1 MTGRLCAPRCA
12 MIAVLLAASLF
23 LAAGCGG
30 GGTKGGGGDSHG
42 NDTTAS
48 VLGLQTPLGL
58 QGTRGVGPEV
68 TLIYRLRDREFD
80 RSDVEIQYG
89 IDLNRDDEID
99 EETEYFAA
107 SEVPFDPTDPATSS
121 SGTEDLQGSP
131 GVGTIQYFV
140 WDSLADLGTARY
152 VTQDYV
158 YTSDGRVLLDEFGEP
173 VFQDFPGVRIRI
185 RPVSNGVTGAWR
197 KTDAFD
203 VNSNNTPLVAVGQVV
218 TTPEGTVNEDVELQW
233 TAKDPDSDPITI
245 AVDWVQVPESF
256 DPSIAT
262 LETLEG
268 LPWQAAATGE
278 VGEGTESLA
287 STPEG
292 IPHTWSWDSVTDA
305 GTMNGFIMFRM
316 RPLDDKLEVGNWI
329 YMKSTFHLDNYT
341 IFTDPDAQLP
351 DPSFSG
357 RAVLLDDTTVLYV
370 GGSSG
375 TEPSDTAAIFYPG
388 LSQTTKGTMATI
400 GGGLSAARMEHTATR
415 LTDGKVLIVGGRGTG
430 GTYLDTAEIYDPATK
445 SFTLL
450 AESMGDARHNHTA
463 TLLRNGKVLLCGGE
477 NAGGVLDT
485 AELFN
490 PETGEFES
498 AGTMG
503 TARTMAK
510 AIRLPAGRVLI
521 AGGMGTSALAEVEIY
536 DPVAE
541 SFLATDVAN
550 DMGDAR
556 YGHSL
561 TETLNDPIAAVAAG
575 GNAGGA
581 PYNSIELFDWTMDS
595 FAAATAVMQD
605 GRSDHVAVLLGDG
618 KILFAGGMAAAGMAS
633 TGDLYDLAG
642 DSMDTPNG
650 EMLVPVAKAAFACLE
665 NGRPVLF
672 GGQDEGGEA
681 TAQIHIFTPDGG
693 FNYPPI
699 AQIRTPTSVEP
710 WAFGVRFNWRATDQ
724 EGDDV
729 RINAQFRI
737 KPSATDDS
745 SVLPSELLDVWLPA
759 SMKDQTVLGEVSS
772 GLTGLSSRKDYVT
785 ELQNPMDAPD
795 VDPGEHLYVW
805 YTETDIPKGNYDN
818 VFFRI
823 QVSGATPGTTATS
836 GRFSITDNAPVI
848 ARIEQPLN
856 KHGNIVVPYY
866 LQDSDANNL
875 ARVVWE
881 YGVDLN
887 GDGKIVEAD
896 FETWYTVT
904 RSPITVTIGTDSY
917 TDEGLTDLV
926 TGVDDSDPNNDF
938 TSADGIPWGKLHHMV
953 WDSVYDLGA
962 PATTRS
968 DVILRA
974 TPYDYPA
981 GSPADESLGIDN
993 QVSGFDLERDPDG
1006 LVLES
1011 WSPSLNNLPGPGYTF
1026 TGVLLNEPVVLTF
1039 STPVD
1044 PSTVTRDS
1052 IQFKKV
1058 GGIGERIAGYFHVDN
1073 STGKGVVTFY
1083 PQVQEIPARTD
1094 ILEES
1099 TGYSLYI
1106 PAYDPANRTNPVVE
1120 QNGATP
1126 ADTNG
1131 RYFLLSMYNAA
1142 ALETGT
1148 GVLTDSGAPSVGPL
1162 VTPTTTTGIG
1172 TGTEIELSFD
1182 ERIAAS
1188 SVDANGFL
1196 VTTEL
1201 FAGVTSVVYGD
1212 MELKNI
1218 TEWNGTKIV
1227 HFAVLNFKPDS
1238 PLPVG
1243 ATIQVAAKTGLTDL
1257 YGNALGTASVTTFD
1271 TVLTGTTES
1280 GSFTESFDDATERDA
1295 DLTSAF
1301 WGTTDPAGIG
1311 SGGGLGVS
1319 GSLTGMHEMGS
1330 GGDQGSIV
1338 WKTDKTFTID
1348 TDVQDEWEF
1357 ETLTIPADHT
1367 LILMGSKPAIFRVIG
1382 EVLVEGTIDASGQDG
1397 DEGIWYDAYNQTG
1410 GDGVQGGRG
1419 GPGGGTGGYDGTYTW
1434 KQTSAMTGTNGTVG
1448 YGASSS
1454 SNGKSGGGGRISRSS
1469 PYSYDYY
1476 GAGGSG
1482 AGHADKGEDGT
1493 YSYYSYKKGPPLGGA
1508 SWGSATLANG
1518 LEGGSG
1524 GGCGGS
1530 VVMTGGYTSGTYQ
1543 YNYWGYAS
1551 GGGGGGGGGALQII
1565 AGGKVI
1571 VTEQGA
1577 IKANGGAGGDCLG
1590 YNPYNVIM
1598 YSTTNSTY
1606 KYYQGLS
1613 SYSAYPGGGGG
1624 GSGGTLHV
1632 KAGSG
1637 HIMHGTL
1644 DVSGGRGG
1652 TGRKYQ
1658 YTNNSYNYGEH
1669 WGGAGGD
1676 GRLKVDGPDLIDP
1689 TDGVDFRGVV
1699 AVGSAVAISGGSGT
1713 TSWTVSG
1720 KTTVNTDTGSG
1731 APSGTFDGTTGRFNV
1746 KDFTV
1751 SSGATLTVTGSKPF
1765 LVYASGNATVSGK
1778 IDASGRDAGHITYM
1792 SYMGGS
1798 YSGWRAYT
1806 RVVGATAVAGGG
1818 AAGHPD
1824 DHHGHRDWHR
1834 NRVELRRADRGEFR
1848 RCQRLPGHHRA
1859 VRRRHVGGLR

>member
-1 MTGRLCAPRCA
+1 
-12 MIAVLLAASLF
+12 
-23 LAAGCGG
+23 
-30 GGTKGGGGDSHG
+30 
-42 NDTTAS
+42 
-48 VLGLQTPLGL
+48 
-58 QGTRGVGPEV
+58 
-68 TLIYRLRDREFD
+68 
-80 RSDVEIQYG
+80 
-89 IDLNRDDEID
+89 
-99 EETEYFAA
+99 
-107 SEVPFDPTDPATSS
+107 
-121 SGTEDLQGSP
+121 
-131 GVGTIQYFV
+131 
-140 WDSLADLGTARY
+140 
-152 VTQDYV
+152 
-158 YTSDGRVLLDEFGEP
+158 
-173 VFQDFPGVRIRI
+173 
-185 RPVSNGVTGAWR
+185 
-197 KTDAFD
+197 
-203 VNSNNTPLVAVGQVV
+203 
-218 TTPEGTVNEDVELQW
+218 
-233 TAKDPDSDPITI
+233 
-245 AVDWVQVPESF
+245 
-256 DPSIAT
+256 
-262 LETLEG
+262 
-268 LPWQAAATGE
+268 
-278 VGEGTESLA
+278 
-287 STPEG
+287 
-292 IPHTWSWDSVTDA
+292 
-305 GTMNGFIMFRM
+305 
-316 RPLDDKLEVGNWI
+316 
-329 YMKSTFHLDNYT
+329 
-341 IFTDPDAQLP
+341 
-351 DPSFSG
+351 
-357 RAVLLDDTTVLYV
+357 
-370 GGSSG
+370 
-375 TEPSDTAAIFYPG
+375 
-388 LSQTTKGTMATI
+388 
-400 GGGLSAARMEHTATR
+400 
-415 LTDGKVLIVGGRGTG
+415 
-430 GTYLDTAEIYDPATK
+430 
-445 SFTLL
+445 
-450 AESMGDARHNHTA
+450 
-463 TLLRNGKVLLCGGE
+463 
-477 NAGGVLDT
+477 
-485 AELFN
+485 
-490 PETGEFES
+490 
-498 AGTMG
+498 
-503 TARTMAK
+503 
-510 AIRLPAGRVLI
+510 
-521 AGGMGTSALAEVEIY
+521 
-536 DPVAE
+536 
-541 SFLATDVAN
+541 
-550 DMGDAR
+550 
-556 YGHSL
+556 
-561 TETLNDPIAAVAAG
+561 
-575 GNAGGA
+575 
-581 PYNSIELFDWTMDS
+581 
-595 FAAATAVMQD
+595 
-605 GRSDHVAVLLGDG
+605 
-618 KILFAGGMAAAGMAS
+618 
-633 TGDLYDLAG
+633 
-642 DSMDTPNG
+642 
-650 EMLVPVAKAAFACLE
+650 
-665 NGRPVLF
+665 
-672 GGQDEGGEA
+672 
-681 TAQIHIFTPDGG
+681 
-693 FNYPPI
+693 
-699 AQIRTPTSVEP
+699 
-710 WAFGVRFNWRATDQ
+710 
-724 EGDDV
+724 
-729 RINAQFRI
+729 
-737 KPSATDDS
+737 
-745 SVLPSELLDVWLPA
+745 
-759 SMKDQTVLGEVSS
+759 
-772 GLTGLSSRKDYVT
+772 
-785 ELQNPMDAPD
+785 
-795 VDPGEHLYVW
+795 
-805 YTETDIPKGNYDN
+805 
-818 VFFRI
+818 
-823 QVSGATPGTTATS
+823 
-836 GRFSITDNAPVI
+836 
-848 ARIEQPLN
+848 
-856 KHGNIVVPYY
+856 
-866 LQDSDANNL
+866 
-875 ARVVWE
+875 
-881 YGVDLN
+881 
-887 GDGKIVEAD
+887 
-896 FETWYTVT
+896 
-904 RSPITVTIGTDSY
+904 
-917 TDEGLTDLV
+917 
-926 TGVDDSDPNNDF
+926 
-938 TSADGIPWGKLHHMV
+938 
-953 WDSVYDLGA
+953 
-962 PATTRS
+962 
-968 DVILRA
+968 
-974 TPYDYPA
+974 
-981 GSPADESLGIDN
+981 
-993 QVSGFDLERDPDG
+993 
-1006 LVLES
+1006 
-1011 WSPSLNNLPGPGYTF
+1011 
-1026 TGVLLNEPVVLTF
+1026 
-1039 STPVD
+1039 
-1044 PSTVTRDS
+1044 
-1052 IQFKKV
+1052 
-1058 GGIGERIAGYFHVDN
+1058 
-1073 STGKGVVTFY
+1073 
-1083 PQVQEIPARTD
+1083 
-1094 ILEES
+1094 
-1099 TGYSLYI
+1099 
-1106 PAYDPANRTNPVVE
+1106 
-1120 QNGATP
+1120 
-1126 ADTNG
+1126 
-1131 RYFLLSMYNAA
+1131 
-1142 ALETGT
+1142 
-1148 GVLTDSGAPSVGPL
+1148 
-1162 VTPTTTTGIG
+1162 
-1172 TGTEIELSFD
+1172 
-1182 ERIAAS
+1182 
-1188 SVDANGFL
+1188 
-1196 VTTEL
+1196 
-1201 FAGVTSVVYGD
+1201 

-1806 RVVGATAVAGGG
+1806 RVTGATAVAGGG
-1818 AAGHPD
+1818 AGGDSGPTNYLSYVKPAHPGTAGKSPFNSTKGGGQVSTGWKPWTRQYSYQYSTSSATRYNYSYYYFGGGGGGGGAAEPGGKGYPQMNKWTSQGHDGGVFADGGTATVDAGALTETSLTGGGGGAGGGRNIGYRYYYEYLNSSGTVTSTSTGPYYSYGNAGAGGAGGGAVMIKSSGTITMGSSSEIDVSGGAGGNIRPTSYSYALYSAPGGGGGGGSVLLEAKSGFSLGAGCTINATGGEGGNNGYKSTSTYYDYGDTKYSFGGTGGRGAIVLRAETTPEVLNVGQVNLGDSGSFDSDNFAMTRDGVSKWQDAGTHAPD
-1824 DHHGHRDWHR
+1824 FLTMTTTGTGIAKLYIEGAHVDPMTGDVDETTATGWIEVANLSDADGYRFFR
-1834 NRVELRRADRGEFR
+1834 FKCELRGSTVSGSVPTIDSVVTTWESE
-1848 RCQRLPGHHRA
+1848 H
-1859 VRRRHVGGLR
+1859 